1 MDVTIFYARMRATH
15 SHFVFTLITNIY
27 RIVMAHRVY
36 RDTVKCIHS
45 GSIAPTASPTLA
57 NFCSFINQF
66 LLRNVR
72 KDRKREID

>member
-1 MDVTIFYARMRATH
+1 MDVTIFYARMRAMH

-45 GSIAPTASPTLA
+45 KSIAPTILSVDSGKFFVSL
-57 NFCSFINQF
+57 
-66 LLRNVR
+66 
-72 KDRKREID
+72 